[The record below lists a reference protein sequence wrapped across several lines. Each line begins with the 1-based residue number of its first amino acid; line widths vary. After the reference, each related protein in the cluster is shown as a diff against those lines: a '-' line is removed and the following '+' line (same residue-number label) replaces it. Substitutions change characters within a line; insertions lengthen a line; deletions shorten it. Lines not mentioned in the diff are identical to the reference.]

1 MLPSRTVYPLI
12 REMYLAGCELHI
24 QTLTFLVLTLKQYVN
39 AKTTW
44 GSEVRNIN
52 RNDDYCQPLMT
63 NAASIQLI
71 LEVEAGKRL
80 VLDPSLH
87 FTPDL
92 QSSVCILPSVCIST
106 LVCSLQ
112 SLYFKKSKICKGK
125 TFTFTKL
132 YCFKSGE
139 ILASSIN
146 RYMPHKP
153 QTEIYRRSV
162 SLFII

>member
-1 MLPSRTVYPLI
+1 MLPSRTVYPLT

-112 SLYFKKSKICKGK
+112 SLYFKKNKICKGK

-139 ILASSIN
+139 ILASSICPTN
-146 RYMPHKP
+146 PRQKYTVVVCRY
-153 QTEIYRRSV
+153 
-162 SLFII
+162 L

>member
-1 MLPSRTVYPLI
+1 MLPSRTVYSLT

-24 QTLTFLVLTLKQYVN
+24 KTLTFLVLTLKQYVN
-39 AKTTW
+39 VEITW

-63 NAASIQLI
+63 YAASIQLI
-71 LEVEAGKRL
+71 LEVKAGKRL

-106 LVCSLQ
+106 PVCSLQ
-112 SLYFKKSKICKGK
+112 SLYFEKNKTFKGK
-125 TFTFTKL
+125 TYAFTKI

-139 ILASSIN
+139 IWASSIN

-153 QTEIYRRSV
+153 QTEKYRRSV
-162 SLFII
+162 SLIII